1 MRGYSKASGDIE
13 RTGRGHTKVNVV
25 PEDEAATTSKE
36 LDMAVNKFIESN
48 EDGDSRLLSH
58 FKNSIK
64 SSNATSPVKATNDF
78 KELENLIKNKE
89 AGRNCV
95 PNIQFESFYPS
106 DVINEEGQVGG
117 DSGQAGA
124 GSIGQV
130 ETSGQ
135 NDRRDGHEEK
145 SRTRTSN
152 SRAFKASNDDAI
164 DSVTTRMLL

>member
-13 RTGRGHTKVNVV
+13 RTDHGHTKANVV
-25 PEDEAATTSKE
+25 QEDEAATTSKE

-95 PNIQFESFYPS
+95 PNI
-106 DVINEEGQVGG
+106 
-117 DSGQAGA
+117 
-124 GSIGQV
+124 
-130 ETSGQ
+130 
-135 NDRRDGHEEK
+135 
-145 SRTRTSN
+145 
-152 SRAFKASNDDAI
+152 
-164 DSVTTRMLL
+164 